1 MERRRAKKGRDR
13 IERGDRSPAPSSSGV
28 MAWRQSGEGEKE
40 STVTPRPGFSD
51 LLIRGFRR
59 GVHRSETKESL
70 LFLSERGVSPDAREM
85 KI

>member
-59 GVHRSETKESL
+59 VYIARKQKKACF
-70 LFLSERGVSPDAREM
+70 FLSERGVSPDAREM